1 MPPSHQTPET
11 RFRALSPAE
20 QALWLDPAEA
30 EFCQHGFARASMNR
44 ILAHAGQSKGRSY
57 HYFSDKAA
65 LYRATLLRAFTRVEG
80 LDDTPVLQ
88 AQDAQEFWA
97 RAVALAAALA
107 AALQRDAALDALL
120 RGLFGETAAQNA
132 MAEPLQDLRARVA
145 AMIVAG
151 QYKGAVRRDLPVPL
165 LCEVTLGLARILDR
179 WFADAAPSLPPDSAA
194 EQSQRA
200 FGLLIAPLLPPDLA

>member
-1 MPPSHQTPET
+1 MSKSHQTPET

>member
-132 MAEPLQDLRARVA
+132 MAEPLQDLRGRVA

>member
-1 MPPSHQTPET
+1 MSKSHQTPET

-107 AALQRDAALDALL
+107 AALKRDAALDALL

>member
-1 MPPSHQTPET
+1 MSTPRQSPAA
-11 RFRALSPAE
+11 RFAALSPEE
-20 QALWLDPAEA
+20 QAIWLDPAEA
-30 EFCQHGFARASMNR
+30 EFCQHGFQRASMNR

-57 HYFSDKAA
+57 HYFADKAA
-65 LYRATLLRAFTRVEG
+65 LYRATLLRAFARVEG

-97 RAVALAAALA
+97 RAVGLAAALA

-120 RGLFGETAAQNA
+120 RGLFDDKAAQNA
-132 MAEPLQDLRARVA
+132 MAEPLEQLRARVA

-151 QYKGAVRRDLPVPL
+151 QYKGAVRRDLPLPL

-179 WFADAAPSLPPDSAA
+179 WFADAAPKLPPEHAA
-194 EQSQRA
+194 DLSQRA
-200 FGLLIAPLLPPDLA
+200 FGLLIAPLLPPDPA

>member
-1 MPPSHQTPET
+1 MPKSHQTPET

-88 AQDAQEFWA
+88 AQDAQEFWT

>member
-1 MPPSHQTPET
+1 MPKSHQTPET

-65 LYRATLLRAFTRVEG
+65 LYRATLLRAFKRVEG

>member
-107 AALQRDAALDALL
+107 AALKRDAALDALL

>member
-80 LDDTPVLQ
+80 LDYTPVLQ

>member
-11 RFRALSPAE
+11 RFRALSPTE

>member
-1 MPPSHQTPET
+1 MPKSHQTPET

-88 AQDAQEFWA
+88 AHDAQEFWG

>member
-1 MPPSHQTPET
+1 MPKSHQTPET

>member
-1 MPPSHQTPET
+1 MPKSQQTPET

>member
-1 MPPSHQTPET
+1 MSKSQQTPET

>member
-1 MPPSHQTPET
+1 MSKSHPSPET

>member
-1 MPPSHQTPET
+1 MPKSHQTPET

-107 AALQRDAALDALL
+107 AVLQRDAALDALL

>member
-1 MPPSHQTPET
+1 MPKSHQTPET

-165 LCEVTLGLARILDR
+165 LCEITLGLARILDR

>member
-1 MPPSHQTPET
+1 MSKSHQSPET

>member
-1 MPPSHQTPET
+1 MPKSHQTPET

-165 LCEVTLGLARILDR
+165 LCEVTLGLARILER

>member
-1 MPPSHQTPET
+1 MPKSHQTPEM

>member
-1 MPPSHQTPET
+1 MPQSHQTPET

>member
-1 MPPSHQTPET
+1 MPPSNQTPET

>member
-1 MPPSHQTPET
+1 MPKSHQTPET

-80 LDDTPVLQ
+80 LDDTSVLQ

>member
-120 RGLFGETAAQNA
+120 RGLFGETAAQDA

>member
-1 MPPSHQTPET
+1 MPKSHQTPET

-132 MAEPLQDLRARVA
+132 MAEPLQNLRARVA

>member
-151 QYKGAVRRDLPVPL
+151 QYKGAVRRDLPVLL

>member
-165 LCEVTLGLARILDR
+165 LCEITLGLARILDR

>member
-1 MPPSHQTPET
+1 MPKSHQTPET

-88 AQDAQEFWA
+88 AQDAQEFWT

-179 WFADAAPSLPPDSAA
+179 WFADTAPSLPPDSAA

-200 FGLLIAPLLPPDLA
+200 FGLLIAPLLPPNLA

>member
-1 MPPSHQTPET
+1 MSKSHQTPET

-80 LDDTPVLQ
+80 LDDTPVLH

-165 LCEVTLGLARILDR
+165 LCEVTLGLARILNR

>member
-1 MPPSHQTPET
+1 MPKSHQTPET

-88 AQDAQEFWA
+88 AQDAQEFWT

-151 QYKGAVRRDLPVPL
+151 QYNGAVRRDLPVPL

-200 FGLLIAPLLPPDLA
+200 FGLLIAPLLPPNLA

>member
-57 HYFSDKAA
+57 HYFTDKAA

>member
-1 MPPSHQTPET
+1 
-11 RFRALSPAE
+11 
-20 QALWLDPAEA
+20 
-30 EFCQHGFARASMNR
+30 
-44 ILAHAGQSKGRSY
+44 
-57 HYFSDKAA
+57 
-65 LYRATLLRAFTRVEG
+65 
-80 LDDTPVLQ
+80 
-88 AQDAQEFWA
+88 
-97 RAVALAAALA
+97 LAAALA